1 MHNEDMTQGKDL
13 TGALLKAVSRS
24 FYLTIY
30 WLPSA
35 MRPGVALGYMLA
47 RATDSVADTSTTSS
61 ERRELILHAMDKAI
75 SGGDSGEERAAL
87 LHDLATDMAQAQHNP
102 AEKKLLQHFG
112 ECLSVLEAFPEE
124 ERQAVR
130 KVLKTIIEGQLW
142 DITYFRHQGFV
153 QSEEDTL
160 LYTYR
165 VAGCVGEFWTE
176 LGYITMGEKFCAS
189 SRRELM
195 EQAGIRYGRGL
206 QLINILRDR
215 AEDAERGRSYLC
227 NGADENKWLNRAD
240 YYMNDGIDYCRR
252 LRGFRLRF
260 AGMLPALIGKKTI
273 ALLRRARPEGGKVK
287 IPRRAVYG
295 CMLKALWLSILAR
308 VS

>member
-102 AEKKLLQHFG
+102 AEKKLLAISAALSTVITCAFTAVKAKHNNRVKVDKILFICFYVYCLVVFHFRSISFLF
-112 ECLSVLEAFPEE
+112 CLE
-124 ERQAVR
+124 
-130 KVLKTIIEGQLW
+130 
-142 DITYFRHQGFV
+142 
-153 QSEEDTL
+153 
-160 LYTYR
+160 
-165 VAGCVGEFWTE
+165 
-176 LGYITMGEKFCAS
+176 
-189 SRRELM
+189 
-195 EQAGIRYGRGL
+195 
-206 QLINILRDR
+206 
-215 AEDAERGRSYLC
+215 
-227 NGADENKWLNRAD
+227 
-240 YYMNDGIDYCRR
+240 
-252 LRGFRLRF
+252 
-260 AGMLPALIGKKTI
+260 
-273 ALLRRARPEGGKVK
+273 
-287 IPRRAVYG
+287 
-295 CMLKALWLSILAR
+295 
-308 VS
+308 